1 LKLPNADRAFVDVA
15 KLRDYCL
22 SPTHPVGKH
31 KARVFASVL
40 GLTDADAAELRL
52 ALLEA
57 ARTLDV
63 VTGEQ
68 DDYGQRYTLDL
79 ILAGPAGQ
87 ATVRSTWIVRAGE
100 DFARLTSCYVL

>member
-1 LKLPNADRAFVDVA
+1 LRLPNTNRAFVDVA

-40 GLTDADAAELRL
+40 GLTDADAAELRV

-57 ARTLDV
+57 ARTLDAIP
-63 VTGEQ
+63 GEH
-68 DDYGQRYTLDL
+68 DEYGQRYTLDL
-79 ILAGPAGQ
+79 ILAGPARK
-87 ATVRSTWIVRAGE
+87 ATVRSAWIVRTGE

>member
-1 LKLPNADRAFVDVA
+1 VKLPNADRAFVDVA
-15 KLRDYCL
+15 KLREYCL
-22 SPTHPVGKH
+22 SPTHPIGKH

-40 GLTDADAAELRL
+40 GLTDTDAEELRV

-57 ARTLDV
+57 ARTMDALP
-63 VTGEQ
+63 GEQ
-68 DDYGQRYTLDL
+68 DEYGQRYTLDL

-100 DFARLTSCYVL
+100 EFARLTSCYVL

>member
-15 KLRDYCL
+15 KLRRYCL
-22 SPTHPVGKH
+22 SPTHAVGKH

-40 GLTDADAAELRL
+40 GLTDADAEELRA

-57 ARTLDV
+57 ARTLDAIP
-63 VTGEQ
+63 GEK
-68 DDYGQRYTLDL
+68 DEYGQRYTLDL

-87 ATVRSTWIVRAGE
+87 ATVRSTWIIRAGE

>member
-1 LKLPNADRAFVDVA
+1 MKLPNADRAFVDVA
-15 KLRDYCL
+15 KLRGYCL
-22 SPTHPVGKH
+22 SPTHAVGKH

-40 GLTDADAAELRL
+40 GLTDADAEELRA

-57 ARTLDV
+57 ARTLDAIP
-63 VTGEQ
+63 GEQ
-68 DDYGQRYTLDL
+68 DEYGQRYTLDL

-87 ATVRSTWIVRAGE
+87 ATVRSTWIVRTGE